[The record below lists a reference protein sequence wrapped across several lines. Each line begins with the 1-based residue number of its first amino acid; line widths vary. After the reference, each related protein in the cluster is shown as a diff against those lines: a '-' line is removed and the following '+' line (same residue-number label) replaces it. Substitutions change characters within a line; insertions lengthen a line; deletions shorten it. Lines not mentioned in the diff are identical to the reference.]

1 MANVD
6 ETIRKISFNLL
17 KLKEMFMFIKNRPT
31 HGITSSLFVLGSLFV
46 FFNFARFPLPEIRD
60 KMAVAHAH

>member
-1 MANVD
+1 MANKRSFYAKLRLILDICDMANVD
-6 ETIRKISFNLL
+6 ETIRKISFNLF

-46 FFNFARFPLPEIRD
+46 FF
-60 KMAVAHAH
+60 

>member
-46 FFNFARFPLPEIRD
+46 FF
-60 KMAVAHAH
+60 